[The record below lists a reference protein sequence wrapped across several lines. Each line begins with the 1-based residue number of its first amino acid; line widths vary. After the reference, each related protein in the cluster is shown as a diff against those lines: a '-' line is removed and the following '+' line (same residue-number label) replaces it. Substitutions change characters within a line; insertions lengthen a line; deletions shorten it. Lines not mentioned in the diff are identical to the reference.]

1 VNDKIEQEPNSG
13 LFDMNQDYASREE
26 AIKALVGFETSTTSM
41 KTLLREMQTTS
52 VDSYKPQVLTQV
64 LALSVVRYRNTIDF
78 ILSRSLSK
86 KLLQNLSSRERNI
99 LRLALFEL
107 RWLETD
113 ISVISSYFP
122 EIKHQFNDKFN
133 YAINFNLDE
142 SIKDMP
148 LVNQL
153 SLKYSHP
160 TFLVT
165 TLLKN
170 LNRDDTIRLLNTNN
184 QSRTYYVRSNKLYPD
199 SELVFEALE
208 NIDLQRDPDVPEIS
222 RVIHGIDTV
231 ISSELFKEGRV
242 LIQDKASV
250 LAVNA
255 LNPKPGEKIWD
266 ACAAPGMKTQLI
278 AERMQ
283 GSGEIVATDIYE
295 ERVKSAQ
302 EWSKKL
308 NAHHIEWIQADA
320 TKHVIEDA
328 DKILID
334 APCSSTGILQTYPS
348 FKWRLNKETLFALMT
363 VQNKILNAILSA
375 YAEKPG
381 TEIVYSTCSLLPHE
395 GESQIDS
402 ALQRH
407 NVELVPALDYGSSG
421 YAYFD
426 CSNMVRRLFPH
437 RHDSSGFFIA
447 RLRITR

>member
-1 VNDKIEQEPNSG
+1 
-13 LFDMNQDYASREE
+13 MNQDHAPREDV
-26 AIKALVGFETSTTSM
+26 IKALVGFETATTSM
-41 KTLLREMQTTS
+41 KTLLREMHTTS
-52 VDSYKPQVLTQV
+52 ADSYEPRVLTQV
-64 LALSVVRYRNTIDF
+64 LALSVIRYRNTIDF
-78 ILSRSLSK
+78 ILSRSISK
-86 KLLQNLSSRERNI
+86 KHLQNLNSRDRNI
-99 LRLALFEL
+99 LRLALFEIK
-107 RWLETD
+107 WLKTD
-113 ISVISSYFP
+113 KSEILSSFP
-122 EIKHQFNDKFN
+122 EIKHQF
-133 YAINFNLDE
+133 YAELNNAVNFNLDE

-148 LVNQL
+148 IVNQL

-160 TFLVT
+160 TFLVA
-165 TLLKN
+165 TLLNN
-170 LNRDDTIRLLNTNN
+170 LNRDDTIRILNANN
-184 QSRTYYVRSNKLYPD
+184 QSRTYYIRSNKLYDD
-199 SELVFEALE
+199 SELVLESLE
-208 NIDLQRDPDVPEIS
+208 NIDLQKDPDVPEIS
-222 RVIHGIDTV
+222 RVVHGIDTL

-283 GSGEIVATDIYE
+283 GSGEIVATDIYK

-308 NAHHIEWIQADA
+308 NAQQIEWLQADA
-320 TKHVIEDA
+320 TEPVVKDA

-334 APCSSTGILQTYPS
+334 APCSSTGTLQTYPS

-375 YAEKPG
+375 YADRPG

-421 YAYFD
+421 YTSFE
-426 CSNMVRRLFPH
+426 CSNMVQRLFPH

-447 RLRITR
+447 RLRVMR